1 MAFQLAPALWTA
13 AKASAPFIAQ
23 GLATAGIGTVL
34 AGGATAGVNATK
46 SALHDASGEPLT
58 RAQLLAK
65 EEGIGEDGR
74 LTDWG
79 FDNQWSAFFGG
90 PKRSEVRE
98 AKIGQESKKITEGY
112 QPLVA
117 DVKSTLTGLG
127 LSYDPG
133 KYTYGTSNE
142 SVYKEGIERAGVKAG
157 KLSQL
162 AESNGG
168 SLPAG
173 FDMSSSISA
182 INSRITSLAE
192 DKADAKSMEIGGA
205 KWNAIEN
212 LRQQRIQNARTDH
225 QFAEQARQL
234 NADRELQRAQQN
246 DNMQIQMLN
255 YQGQRED
262 RAYRREADRRAQQ
275 QQSIAMLIK
284 GLSQM
289 GAGFAI

>member
-1 MAFQLAPALWTA
+1 MAIQFAPLLWTA
-13 AKASAPFIAQ
+13 AKASAPLVAQ
-23 GLATAGIGTVL
+23 GLATAGIGTAA
-34 AGGATAGVNATK
+34 AGLVTGGVNAGK
-46 SALHDASGEPLT
+46 NALHGASGEPLT

-65 EEGIGEDGR
+65 EEGIGADGR

-79 FDNQWSAFFGG
+79 FDNQWGAFWGG

-98 AKIGQESKKITEGY
+98 AKIGQEGERMTKGQ
-112 QPLVA
+112 QPSVNRI
-117 DVKSTLTGLG
+117 
-127 LSYDPG
+127 
-133 KYTYGTSNE
+133 NE
-142 SVYKEGIERAGVKAG
+142 SLPEGLTYTPDSYTFGEDDPEVYKQGIKIAEQKAG

-173 FDMSSSISA
+173 FDMNSSFAS
-182 INSRITSLAE
+182 INSKITSLAE
-192 DKADAKSMEIGGA
+192 DKSNSKSMDIGGA
-205 KWNAIEN
+205 KWAAIEQ
-212 LRQQRIQNARTDH
+212 LKQQRIQNARTDH

-262 RAYRREADRRAQQ
+262 RAYRRDADRRAQQ